1 MTDYNFIKR
10 CKNYNIKNS
19 KGFIYETIINISLN
33 KIKKLDEEINY
44 NYYRRDC
51 FFDEINKLKNDYVY
65 NKKIRL
71 EEYIQKYLYLK
82 KIYYRNLY
90 KIFYMNLFIEKEQEK
105 FKMCIHK
112 LKLSLPD
119 HLIYEIGTYL

>member
-1 MTDYNFIKR
+1 M
-10 CKNYNIKNS
+10 
-19 KGFIYETIINISLN
+19 N

-82 KIYYRNLY
+82 KIYNRNLY

-119 HLIYEIGTYL
+119 HLIYEIGTYF

>member
-1 MTDYNFIKR
+1 MVDYDFIKR

-19 KGFIYETIINISLN
+19 KGFKYETIINISLN

-82 KIYYRNLY
+82 KIYNRNLY

>member
-1 MTDYNFIKR
+1 MIV
-10 CKNYNIKNS
+10 
-19 KGFIYETIINISLN
+19 
-33 KIKKLDEEINY
+33 
-44 NYYRRDC
+44 

-82 KIYYRNLY
+82 KIYNRNLY

-119 HLIYEIGTYL
+119 HLIYEIGTYF